1 MVSSIFEI
9 EHTDDSGIK
18 VAGSSAAVGPVEEG
32 LRSMIGFE
40 VFFWRIW

>member
-9 EHTDDSGIK
+9 ELTDGSGMN
-18 VAGSSAAVGPVEEG
+18 VAGSSVAVGPVAEG
-32 LRSMIGFE
+32 FRSMMGFE